1 MALNR
6 RDFLKKSALIG
17 VGGFVASS
25 PLHGLLKA
33 ENLPDLAVVQAPD
46 PDQAVTKAIEAAGGI
61 GRFISRGDTVVVKP
75 NMAWDRR
82 PEQAANTNPQ
92 VVASVVRLCF
102 EAGAKVVKVLDNPT
116 EDARRVYVQSGI
128 AEAARAV
135 GAQTPYMDDRKFKTI
150 NLNGEVL
157 KKWEVYQDVIETDKL
172 INIPI
177 TKHHSL
183 AGLTLGMKNWMGAIG
198 GSRSRIHSKLD
209 ESLADLTAFFKP
221 SLTILDCVRIL
232 TANGPQGGSLSYVK
246 ALNTVVVGT
255 DQVAVDAFGASLFEA
270 VADRPESAKRVRRC
284 IQKAASR
291 GLGRTDLENLNII
304 KLSLS

>member
-1 MALNR
+1 MGVNR

-17 VGGFVASS
+17 IGGFVASW
-25 PLHGLLKA
+25 PLRGLLRA
-33 ENLPDLAVVQAPD
+33 ETPPDLIVVQGPD
-46 PDQAVTKAIEAAGGI
+46 PDQAVAKAIETAGGI
-61 GRFISRGDTVVVKP
+61 GRFISRGDIVIVKP

-92 VVASVVRLCF
+92 LVASVVRLCF
-102 EAGAKVVKVLDNPT
+102 EAGAKVVRVLDNST

-135 GAQTPYMDDRKFKTI
+135 GAEVPYMDDRKFRKM

-157 KKWEVYQDVIETDKL
+157 KKWEVYRDVIEADKV

-177 TKHHSL
+177 AKHHGF

-198 GSRSRIHSKLD
+198 GMRSRIHSKLD
-209 ESLADLTAFFKP
+209 ESLADLTAFFQP
-221 SLTILDCVRIL
+221 SVTILDCVRIL

-246 ALNTVVVGT
+246 VLNTVVVGT
-255 DQVAVDAFGASLFEA
+255 DQVAVDAFGASLFEREA
-270 VADRPESAKRVRRC
+270 ERPESAERARRY
-284 IQKAASR
+284 ITAAANR
-291 GLGRTDLENLNII
+291 GLGRMDLENLNIV
-304 KLSLS
+304 KLRLS